1 MVVGIVVE
9 GGGDGGGEGGGGDG
23 CIPRLNSRGKTVN
36 AAERKRERER
46 EREGGGRRCEREL
59 RSASASSVACDAHSR
74 LFVVVYRKTPDN
86 LSNDYHRR
94 CDYHRDCSC
103 SRSRMCECDNA

>member
-46 EREGGGRRCEREL
+46 ERGRGEKVRARASERECEFSRVRRTL
-59 RSASASSVACDAHSR
+59 SVVCGG
-74 LFVVVYRKTPDN
+74 L
-86 LSNDYHRR
+86 
-94 CDYHRDCSC
+94 
-103 SRSRMCECDNA
+103 